1 LLEVEYQ
8 RQNLSEWEMN
18 TMKTNRL
25 KSSSDDL
32 ENRATE
38 ALRALLAQV
47 SVIKLKEIRH
57 QSKGPMIACVEVLG
71 HSYTLACEIKL
82 AGEGESLR
90 NALRELR
97 NDLSCCD
104 GAATPVLIAPH
115 FSPEA
120 QALCKESA
128 TGYLD
133 LEGNARLALGEV
145 FIGKRSMP
153 CRAAERRGANELRSF
168 PPVRAAHHAPVA
180 GRSATA

>member
-1 LLEVEYQ
+1 
-8 RQNLSEWEMN
+8 
-18 TMKTNRL
+18 MKTNRS

-57 QSKGPMIACVEVLG
+57 QPKGPMLACVDVLG

-90 NALRELR
+90 SALLELQ
-97 NDLSCCD
+97 NDLSCCE

-115 FSPEA
+115 FSAEA

-133 LEGNARLALGEV
+133 FEGNARLALGEV

-153 CRAAERRGANELRSF
+153 CRGAERHGANELRPF
-168 PPVRAAHHAPVA
+168 PPARAAHHSPGA
-180 GRSATA
+180 GRGATA

>member
-1 LLEVEYQ
+1 
-8 RQNLSEWEMN
+8 
-18 TMKTNRL
+18 MKTNSPQRS
-25 KSSSDDL
+25 KTSSMDDL
-32 ENRATE
+32 EFRATE
-38 ALRALLAQV
+38 ALRALLGQV
-47 SVIKLKEIRH
+47 SVIKLKEIRR
-57 QSKGPMIACVEVLG
+57 QPKGPMLARVDVLG
-71 HSYTLACEIKL
+71 HSHTLACEIRP

-90 NALRELR
+90 SALRELH

-104 GAATPVLIAPH
+104 DAATPLLIAPH

-153 CRAAERRGANELRSF
+153 CRSAERSGPEVAQPF
-168 PPVRAAHHAPVA
+168 PPSRAHHARA
-180 GRSATA
+180 AARSATA